1 MVSVRGERAAAG
13 VIGLLSLLILAVV
26 GYLLLG
32 HRPQG
37 GVSSAIGVLPLVN
50 AGLNA
55 TSAGLLV
62 AGWVFI
68 RGRRPR
74 AHRACMMAA
83 VAVSGL
89 FLICYVVYHWLAG
102 SRPFT
107 GPGWI
112 RPVYFAILISHIGL
126 AASLPPLVLT
136 TVALALRGDFRR
148 HPRLARWALP
158 IWLYVSVTG
167 VLVYWMLN
175 RLASGA

>member
-1 MVSVRGERAAAG
+1 MSVRGERATAG
-13 VIGLLSLLILAVV
+13 LIGLVSLLILGVV

-32 HRPQG
+32 HRPRG
-37 GVSSAIGVLPLVN
+37 GLSPAVGALPLVN
-50 AGLNA
+50 ACLNA
-55 TSAGLLV
+55 TSAGLLT

-68 RGRRPR
+68 RRRRAR
-74 AHRACMMAA
+74 AHRACMVAA

-89 FLICYVVYHWLAG
+89 FLISYVTYHWLAG
-102 SRPFT
+102 SRAFT

-136 TVALALRGDFRR
+136 TVAFALRGDFRR

-167 VLVYWMLN
+167 VLVYWMVN
-175 RLASGA
+175 HLAEGA